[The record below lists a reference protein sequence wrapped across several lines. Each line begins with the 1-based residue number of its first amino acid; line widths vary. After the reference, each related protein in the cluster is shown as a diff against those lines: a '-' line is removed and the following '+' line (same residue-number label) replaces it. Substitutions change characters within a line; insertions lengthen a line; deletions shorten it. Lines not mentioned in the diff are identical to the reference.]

1 MSRSARTARRTART
15 LSLIAGA
22 VAVSTAVSLSVSA
35 PATAAAPRAGTPFA
49 VTDYCSG
56 QCNDILPPGENGNA
70 TLADILG
77 NKLFGT
83 RPAHTDD
90 QLDTYG
96 DLADGYQGLTNSTID
111 QYFNDSSFG
120 VPANQVASSIQPR
133 SDVTITR
140 DKATGVPHVY
150 GTTRSGTEFGAGY
163 AAAQDR
169 LWLMDL
175 FRHVGRG
182 ELSSFAG
189 GAAANRALEQTFWAA
204 APYTEQDLQN
214 QVTEIAD
221 SGPAGAQAMQDITS
235 YIGGI
240 NTYITQ
246 AYDNRTFPGEYDLTG
261 HINPI
266 TNSGTIDPFQP
277 TDLIAI
283 ASVVGALFGSGGG
296 GEVQSALVKQAADAK
311 YGATVGDQVWQSFR
325 EENDPEADL
334 TIHSGQSFPYSA
346 SPADPTGT
354 AMPDA
359 GSVTAQQEIFD
370 PTGSATSTAT
380 PSATALAASGPK
392 TDVLPRNKN
401 GSLNVNAAKGIF
413 DNGVLPGNLL
423 SDKHGMSNALVVSGK
438 YTDDG
443 HPIAVFGP
451 QTGYFA
457 PQLLMLEELQ
467 GPGISSRGAAFAGL
481 SFYVELGR
489 GADYAWSATSA
500 GQDVT
505 DTFAVP
511 LCTPDGTP
519 VTKNSNYYLY
529 NGQCTAMEALERDD
543 SWSPTTADST
553 ATGSYKLIV
562 YRTKYGLV
570 QFRATVGGRPVAYT
584 SQRSTYMHEADSIV
598 GFQMFNDPDDMGT
611 PQAFEQSASNINYTF
626 NWFYVNN
633 TDTAYYN
640 SGWNPVRPANVDPN
654 LPIQAASQYEWQ
666 NWNPT
671 TDTSDYTPS
680 ASHPNSVD
688 QDYYVSWNNK
698 QALDYTAASFGDGS
712 VYRSNLLDARVKSL
726 VQSGKKIARSDVV
739 KAMEDAAVTD
749 LRGEDVLPTL
759 LKVIN
764 SAPVTD
770 PTQASIVAN
779 LTAWQQAGSKLQE
792 TSAGSQT
799 YVDASAI
806 QTMDAWWPLLVQAE
820 FQSGMGTDLFN
831 AMVGAIQINES
842 PSGGQTGPTSG
853 PADANESIP
862 HKGSSFQYG
871 WWSYVDKDLRSVL
884 GQSVQ
889 GGLAQKYCG
898 AGSLSACRTALL
910 TSLSQAAAEPATQV
924 YAGDA
929 DCSAGD
935 QWCADSIIQRPMGG
949 ITDDKITW
957 QNRPTFQQVVQFVG
971 HH

>member
-1 MSRSARTARRTART
+1 MSRSARIVRVIVG
-15 LSLIAGA
+15 IA
-22 VAVSTAVSLSVSA
+22 AVSTVASLSIPA
-35 PATAAAPRAGTPFA
+35 PAIAAGTPFT

-70 TLADILG
+70 TLADILA

-83 RPAHTDD
+83 SPAHTND
-90 QLDTYG
+90 QLNTYG
-96 DLADGYQGLTNSTID
+96 NLADGYQSLTNATIS
-111 QYFNDSSFG
+111 QYFNNSSFG
-120 VPANQVASSIQPR
+120 VPTDQVASSIQPR
-133 SDVTITR
+133 GDVTIVR
-140 DKATGVPHVY
+140 DKATGVPHIY

-189 GAAANRALEQTFWAA
+189 GAPANRALEQSFWAA

-214 QVTEIAD
+214 QVNAIAA
-221 SGPAGAQAMQDITS
+221 SGPVGAQAMQDINS
-235 YIGGI
+235 YVAGI
-240 NTYITQ
+240 NLYITQ
-246 AYDNRTFPGEYDLTG
+246 SFNGRYFPGEYDLTG
-261 HINPI
+261 HVNPI
-266 TNSGTIDPFQP
+266 TNAGGIQPFGP

-296 GEVQSALVKQAADAK
+296 GEVQSALVKEAADAQ
-311 YGATVGDQVWQSFR
+311 YGVTVGDRVWQSFR
-325 EENDPEADL
+325 EENDPEAGL
-334 TIHSGQSFPYSA
+334 TLHNGQSFPYSA
-346 SPADPTGT
+346 SPADPQGV
-354 AMPDA
+354 AMPDP
-359 GSVTAQQEIFD
+359 GSVTPQQEVFS
-370 PTGSATSTAT
+370 PTGSAASVAVGRPAT
-380 PSATALAASGPK
+380 PLAGSRALPLA
-392 TDVLPRNKN
+392 VPRN
-401 GSLNVNAAKGIF
+401 GSLDMNAAKGIF

-423 SDKHGMSNALVVSGK
+423 TDKHGMSNALVVSGK

-511 LCTPDGTP
+511 LCNMDGSPATSSS
-519 VTKNSNYYLY
+519 TAYLY
-529 NGQCTAMEALERDD
+529 QGQCTAMEPLERDD
-543 SWSPTTADST
+543 SWSPNTADST
-553 ATGSYKLIV
+553 PAGSYKLIV
-562 YRTKYGLV
+562 YRTKFGLV
-570 QFRATVGGRPVAYT
+570 QARATVGGQPVVYT
-584 SQRSTYMHEADSIV
+584 SQRSSYMHEAASII
-598 GFQMFNDPDDMGT
+598 GFQMFNNPADMGT
-611 PQAFEQSASNINYTF
+611 AAQFEQSASNVNYTF

-654 LPIQAASQYEWQ
+654 LPIQAASQFEWQ
-666 NWNPT
+666 NWNPA
-671 TDTSDYTPS
+671 TDTSDYT
-680 ASHPNSVD
+680 AFGAHPNSTD
-688 QDYYVSWNNK
+688 QDYYISWNNK
-698 QALDYTAASFGDGS
+698 QALNYTSGSFGDGS

-726 VQSGKKIARSDVV
+726 VQSGKKISRSDVA

-759 LKVIN
+759 LQVIN
-764 SAPVTD
+764 SQPVTD
-770 PTQASIVAN
+770 PTQSAIVAQ
-779 LTAWQQAGSKLQE
+779 LTAWQQSGSKLVE
-792 TSAGSQT
+792 TSPASQS
-799 YVDASAI
+799 YVNATEI

-820 FQSGMGTDLFN
+820 FQPGMGTNLFN
-831 AMVGAIQINES
+831 AMTAAIQINES
-842 PSGGQTGPTSG
+842 PSGGQTGPSAGVT
-853 PADANESIP
+853 DTNESIP
-862 HKGSSFQYG
+862 HKGSSFQFG

-884 GQSVQ
+884 GEPVQ
-889 GGLAQKYCG
+889 GGLAAPFCG
-898 AGSLSACRTALL
+898 GGSLAQCRQALL
-910 TSLSQAAAEPATQV
+910 TSLTQAATEPASQV
-924 YAGDA
+924 YPGDA
-929 DCSAGD
+929 DCAAGN
-935 QWCADSIIQRPMGG
+935 QWCADSIIQRPFGG
-949 ITDDKITW
+949 ITDGKITW